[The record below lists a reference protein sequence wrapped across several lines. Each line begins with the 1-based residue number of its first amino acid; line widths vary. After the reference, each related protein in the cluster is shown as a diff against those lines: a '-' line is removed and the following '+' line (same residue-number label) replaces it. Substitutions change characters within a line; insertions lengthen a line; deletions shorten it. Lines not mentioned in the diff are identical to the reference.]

1 MTRGRKRT
9 GAAGCRWFV
18 LAICCAGLLLTSRK
32 LWAQEIAYSTADRAT
47 VRVITV
53 KGVDMIDERIND
65 ENMRIAVA
73 NAGHGSGVMISR
85 DGLVATAYHV
95 VKGANH
101 IVVTKLNDAT
111 PYVARILAASPQRDI
126 AILSVGGIHEDFI
139 PVPRTSAPLRARQT
153 VFAIGYPL
161 DMARTDPQSSRG
173 IVSGADPSGQLQL
186 NMSINPGNSGGP
198 ILDEQDH
205 LVGIARATRKDAEGI
220 AYVVPV
226 AAVRDLLEGVS
237 AEARAAVRKAL
248 ESTAQTDPLLGR
260 LVVSFAEQV
269 HLLGGIWEAMDRD
282 HLSSMRALIETI
294 LSTHRDAPDV
304 LALVAGYFWNEAL
317 VLRSRGQGG
326 WQARQHRAVSV
337 CKIAYGLDVDVD
349 QRSPF
354 VADVLALQAA
364 APATVASNIAAPRA
378 SAVASNPF
386 PAGGS
391 GRAQKVLPPAS
402 SKSTSARQA
411 STPLAQLGG
420 FQLGWQKTQVAAAC
434 QRAGH
439 SFSTVGDS
447 YQCSGAAEDLP
458 YGASVELQTC
468 PETVCQ
474 IAVRAPL
481 PAAPGK
487 EWLDR
492 LGGIKNEYDSRY
504 GRASR
509 DVEVPRRCR
518 ADLLPCLADGSA
530 RLEYRWDVGIKTLS
544 VSVGRRGDTPEMT
557 ISLGCNTCGAR

>member
-1 MTRGRKRT
+1 MTRCRKLT
-9 GAAGCRWFV
+9 GATGCHWFLV
-18 LAICCAGLLLTSRK
+18 VIWCAGLLLLPQK
-32 LWAQEIAYSTADRAT
+32 VWGQEIAYSTADRAT

-53 KGVDMIDERIND
+53 KGLDMLDERIND
-65 ENMRIAVA
+65 ENVRIAVA
-73 NAGHGSGVMISR
+73 NAGHGSGVVISS

-111 PYVARILAASPQRDI
+111 FYVARILAASPQRDI
-126 AILSVGGIHEDFI
+126 AILAIVGTHEDFI
-139 PVPRTSAPLRARQT
+139 AVPRTSAPLRARQT
-153 VFAIGYPL
+153 VFAIGFPL

-198 ILDEQDH
+198 ILDEDDH

-226 AAVRDLLEGVS
+226 AAVRDLLDGVS
-237 AEARAAVRKAL
+237 PEARAAVRKAL
-248 ESTAQTDPLLGR
+248 ASTAKTDPLLGR
-260 LVVSFAEQV
+260 LVVSFAEQI

-317 VLRSRGQGG
+317 VLRSRGEGG

-337 CKIAYGLDVDVD
+337 CKIAYGLDVGVD
-349 QRSPF
+349 ERSPF
-354 VADVLALQAA
+354 VADVLALQNPE
-364 APATVASNIAAPRA
+364 APVASNTSAPRLG
-378 SAVASNPF
+378 SVPLNPF
-386 PAGGS
+386 PAIVSERG
-391 GRAQKVLPPAS
+391 QKVLPPAS
-402 SKSTSARQA
+402 SKSPAPGTASA
-411 STPLAQLGG
+411 SLSQLGG
-420 FQLGWQKTQVAAAC
+420 FQLGWQKADVAAAC

-439 SFSTVGDS
+439 SFSTAGDS
-447 YQCSGAAEDLP
+447 YRCSGPAEELP
-458 YGASVELQTC
+458 YAASVELRGC
-468 PETVCQ
+468 PEKVCY
-474 IAVRAPL
+474 IGLRAAL

-487 EWLDR
+487 AWMDR
-492 LGGIKNEYDSRY
+492 LATVKNGYDTRY

-509 DVEVPRRCR
+509 AVELPRRCR
-518 ADLLPCLADGSA
+518 NDLLPCLADGTA
-530 RLEYRWDVGIKTLS
+530 QLEYRWEVGSRTLS
-544 VSVGRRGDTPEMT
+544 LVVARRGDTPEMS
-557 ISLGCNTCGAR
+557 ISLSSTR